1 MAKTILGYGEESP
14 SYIESV
20 LADLKRMLSR
30 FYIAVQSKNFVF
42 FAKQCEWRKKVSSL
56 NNQNKLKNL
65 QSIFLHVSETVHFVL
80 TDKSSI
86 EDYEKEEYKDGLVD
100 SSSNEE
106 DSNSNSNSN
115 DSENMDIEL

>member
-1 MAKTILGYGEESP
+1 MSKTILGYGEEST

-20 LADLKRMLSR
+20 WANLKRMLSR
-30 FYIAVQSKNFVF
+30 FYIAVQSKNFIF

-86 EDYEKEEYKDGLVD
+86 EDYEKEEYEDGLVD
-100 SSSNEE
+100 SSFNEE
-106 DSNSNSNSN
+106 DSNSNSN
-115 DSENMDIEL
+115 DSENMNIEL